1 MGVEAVAGGDDAGY
15 VLEAASG
22 AIEGQARGHGFARID
37 PEIAIHMLAV
47 RPARADRRDDR
58 HPVRE
63 GERIREAGIRHYA
76 PGAPRHGLRG
86 ADREGQLVELEVGK
100 EPASGSGRDAPNA
113 VGDVAPSIA
122 AHQRHAG
129 TRRRSEE
136 HTSEL
141 QSLMRNSYAV

>member
-58 HPVRE
+58 HPD
-63 GERIREAGIRHYA
+63 GRHE
-76 PGAPRHGLRG
+76 LRS
-86 ADREGQLVELEVGK
+86 DEHTPELE
-100 EPASGSGRDAPNA
+100 
-113 VGDVAPSIA
+113 
-122 AHQRHAG
+122 
-129 TRRRSEE
+129 
-136 HTSEL
+136 
-141 QSLMRNSYAV
+141 SLMRTSYAAFCLKKKTTLNTTYKLYYHIPYTTRRKEYA

>member
-1 MGVEAVAGGDDAGY
+1 MRFLSMFFFLMLRRPPRSTRTDTLFPYTTLVRSACGDDAGY

-63 GERIREAGIRHYA
+63 GARIREAGIRHYA

-86 ADREGQLVELEVGK
+86 ADQI
-100 EPASGSGRDAPNA
+100 GS
-113 VGDVAPSIA
+113 
-122 AHQRHAG
+122 AH
-129 TRRRSEE
+129 
-136 HTSEL
+136 
-141 QSLMRNSYAV
+141 V